1 MHIIIYL
8 SSSPLKLKDKDQS
21 KAKGNTSLQCTDAI
35 DASLNQTQTT
45 QTQIEN
51 QGPIESESKYIA
63 SIHQGHNNTLTRS
76 TLKNHK
82 MRKVQILGRHD
93 NIMIAAVQKMTML
106 LLILLLF
113 VQLFTKCHSLAQEH
127 FSVAP
132 MMAHTNRHYHT
143 YFRFFSQHAHLYT
156 EMIPAETIASLYN
169 SNNKDIESNEALQE
183 LLGINSATKNN
194 ANTNMNGR
202 GPIILQLGGGN
213 PQSLALASEVGA
225 RMGYD
230 GINLNCGCP
239 SNAVSG
245 RSGGCALMRN
255 PSHVAECVERMSE
268 SIANV
273 SSPGVELS
281 VKHRLGVREAST
293 YDAEHDKQQTD
304 DEAYHECEAFIQ
316 TITENSNVQKLQV
329 HARLGLL
336 GDFTPDRTEALWTPN
351 SSLEQRKRTGDDND
365 TVKIDHKREQYKAK
379 KIARKATIHNR
390 SVPPLRP
397 NVVNR
402 LAENNPHLDF
412 VTNGGIKSM
421 EGLRNQVD
429 GTTNV
434 MGAMVG
440 RSVINHPCSFS
451 HVDGLW
457 GDALP
462 QWTREDV
469 ILAHIQYCIEEEERC
484 KDKSSGFRDGLR
496 KKLVAVPFSLFA
508 GEDGNDAYQR
518 KIRKLGNRLGRHS
531 AETVLLG
538 ALTHVSSEIRA
549 KPITEFMP
557 LDSIQYNQRCGPL
570 QRAIL

>member
-1 MHIIIYL
+1 MMWR
-8 SSSPLKLKDKDQS
+8 
-21 KAKGNTSLQCTDAI
+21 
-35 DASLNQTQTT
+35 
-45 QTQIEN
+45 
-51 QGPIESESKYIA
+51 
-63 SIHQGHNNTLTRS
+63 HNN
-76 TLKNHK
+76 N
-82 MRKVQILGRHD
+82 
-93 NIMIAAVQKMTML
+93 MIAVVQKMML
-106 LLILLLF
+106 LLIF

-143 YFRFFSQHAHLYT
+143 FFRFFSQHAHLYT
-156 EMIPAETIASLYN
+156 EMIPAEKIVSLYN
-169 SNNKDIESNEALQE
+169 SNEDIESNEALQE
-183 LLGINSATKNN
+183 LLGINSAITTNS
-194 ANTNMNGR
+194 NMNMNR

-225 RMGYD
+225 RMGYS

-255 PSHVAECVERMSE
+255 ASHVAECVEQMSE

-273 SSPGVELS
+273 NTNVELS
-281 VKHRLGVREAST
+281 VKHRLGVRDAST
-293 YDAEHDKQQTD
+293 YDAGHDKQQTD
-304 DEAYHECEAFIQ
+304 DEAYQECEAFIQ

-336 GDFTPDRTEALWTPN
+336 GDFTPELRESLWTPN
-351 SSLEQRKRTGDDND
+351 SSEQRKRLGDDG
-365 TVKIDHKREQYKAK
+365 TILKIDHKREQYKAK
-379 KIARKATIHNR
+379 QIARKATIHNR

-402 LAENNPHLDF
+402 LAKNYPHLDF

-421 EGLRNQVD
+421 ENLRNRVD
-429 GTTNV
+429 ETNNV
-434 MGAMVG
+434 MGAMAG

-484 KDKSSGFRDGLR
+484 KDQTNSFRDGLR

-508 GEDGNDAYQR
+508 GEDGNNAYQR
-518 KIRKLGNRLGRHS
+518 TIRKLGNRPGRHT
-531 AETVLLG
+531 AETVLQG

-557 LDSIQYNQRCGPL
+557 LESIQTYSQYNQRCGPL